1 MHGLVNRSI
10 QCFLQDTYGER
21 LWAKVAGGLDLGESG
36 FEAMLGYDDALTE
49 QALNAATRLL
59 DKPMEMLL
67 EDVGTYLVSHPNTEA
82 IRRLLRF
89 GGETFFEFLL
99 SLDDLPDRIRL
110 AVPDLEIPALELF
123 GGEDAQY
130 ELRIDGPHPG
140 YGYVMIGVLRA
151 MADDYGALVFLEY
164 AIRERAGMTVRI
176 SLLDSEFAEG
186 RSFSLAHPSG
196 GMSTGATG

>member
-10 QCFLQDTYGER
+10 QCFLLDTYGER
-21 LWAKVAGGLDLGESG
+21 LWARIADGLDLEPSG
-36 FEAMLGYDDALTE
+36 FEAMLSYDDALT
-49 QALNAATRLL
+49 QQVLDSATELL
-59 DKPMEMLL
+59 DKPVEMLL

-89 GGETFFEFLL
+89 GGESFSEFLL

-110 AVPDLEIPALELF
+110 AVPDLVIPALELF
-123 GGEDAQY
+123 GGEDGPF
-130 ELRIDGPHPG
+130 ELRVDGPHLG
-140 YGYVMIGVLRA
+140 YGFVMIGVLRA
-151 MADDYGALVFLEY
+151 MADDYGALVFLEQS
-164 AIRERAGMTVRI
+164 ALDKAGMIIRI

-196 GMSTGATG
+196 AAVTGVP